1 MQTKLLDLTKW
12 QAVRMEGIENVL
24 SFDPLI
30 QYLKERIS
38 RETTIKKHFFEFVLE
53 KLQANPHLK
62 EELTAAEMAQFKDEL
77 ELVYCLV
84 EPAFA
89 EEEKTIWAISVPL
102 DPLVICG
109 TDAFYDMMQ
118 GNNDVRHRSV
128 IQSAHEKSM
137 VQKRME
143 FVYSVIF
150 EKLYGQQI
158 PIGGEV
164 SYALSFVEKGL
175 PRYFKINIDTRFIEV
190 VAKGPLPPLN
200 LIEWAKDVRGEDYDW
215 SKGIKQL
222 PLSLFK
228 FRGLAI
234 ITVTD
239 ITQERAVE
247 NIKEI
252 ALSRHGFALKEDTQ
266 QVIHSLKVLM
276 GSPETEFGLLPNLR
290 VNDKLVFTLESGNNS
305 ILLQPNHCIDN
316 GKSFQKLAEEYL
328 NHPKPVLIDETA
340 QGEDARQLLQ
350 FLNMAGIQAYALFP
364 IFHSNEV
371 AGVLEI
377 YSYKKGVLNLQSL
390 VKLKDALPV
399 IAQLLKNSIDEFNN
413 HLDNIVK
420 DKFTALQPA
429 VQWKFNEAAWNYL
442 RENRL
447 STQKRPIE
455 KIAFKSVFPLYGA
468 IDIRNST
475 IERNKAM
482 AADAAFQLELLI
494 TLLEQIRQQTGLVL
508 VDDMI
513 IKCTKWLSGIHN
525 DIRDSEYG
533 KLNEFLENKIT
544 PFLQDLN
551 EKDRSLQPLIQP
563 YLEETEAST
572 GSMLK
577 NIRVF
582 DNALK
587 TVNNT
592 INGALEQFNNELQ
605 TFYPYYFEKFRTDGF
620 EFDIYVGQD
629 IAPQRPFSRYYL
641 QNLRLR
647 QLQVMAEIARETH
660 ALLPRLEIPLQTT
673 QLIYIRSAPIDIVF
687 RQDEH
692 KFDVEGSYNI
702 RYQVIKKRIDK
713 VRILDTGE
721 RLTQPGKI
729 ALVYLNESEIREY
742 RDYIAYLQDQQLL
755 LDDLEVVEL
764 EELQGVTGLKA
775 LRVGV
780 NVEKTGSLVQEGPAD
795 DSNSDQ
801 GSITFE
807 N

>member
-1 MQTKLLDLTKW
+1 MQTKLLDLAKW
-12 QAVRMEGIENVL
+12 KAVRIDGLENAL

-30 QYLKERIS
+30 QYLKDRIS
-38 RETTIKKHFFEFVLE
+38 RETTVKKHFFEFVLE

-62 EELTAAEMAQFKDEL
+62 TELMPEEMVHFKDEL

-84 EPAFA
+84 EPALA
-89 EEEKTIWAISVPL
+89 EEQKMIWALSVPL
-102 DPLVICG
+102 DPQIICG
-109 TDAFYDMMQ
+109 TDAFYEMME
-118 GNNDVRHRSV
+118 GNNEVLHRSM
-128 IQSAHEKSM
+128 IQSIQDKSM

-158 PIGGEV
+158 PMGNEV
-164 SYALSFVEKGL
+164 SYAMSYVEDGL
-175 PRYFKINIDTRFIEV
+175 PRYFKINIDTRFVDVI
-190 VAKGPLPPLN
+190 AKGELPPLN
-200 LIEWAKDVRGEDYDW
+200 LIEWAKDIKGEDYDW
-215 SKGIKQL
+215 SQGIKQL
-222 PLSLFK
+222 PLHLFK
-228 FRGLAI
+228 FRGLAV
-234 ITVTD
+234 ITVTE
-239 ITQERAVE
+239 ITQEHAVE
-247 NIKEI
+247 RIKEVV
-252 ALSRHGFALKEDTQ
+252 LSRHRFALKEDTE

-276 GSPETEFGLLPNLR
+276 GSPAIEFGLLPNLR
-290 VNDKLVFTLESGNNS
+290 VNNKLVFTLESGNNS

-328 NHPKPVLIDETA
+328 NHPKPVLIDETV
-340 QGEDARQLLQ
+340 QTEDARQLLQ

-377 YSYKKGVLNLQSL
+377 YSYKKDVLNLQSL
-390 VKLKDALPV
+390 VKLKDAIPV
-399 IAQLLKNSIDEFNN
+399 IAQLLKNAIDEFDN
-413 HLDNIVK
+413 HLDSIVK

-442 RENRL
+442 RDNRL
-447 STQKRPIE
+447 SDQKRTIG
-455 KIAFKSVFPLYGA
+455 KISFKKVYPLYGA

-494 TLLEQIRQQTGLVL
+494 GLLEQIRERTGLLL

-513 IKCTKWLSGIHN
+513 GKCRKWLSGISH

-533 KLNEFLENKIT
+533 RLNEFLENKIT
-544 PFLQDLN
+544 PFLKDLN
-551 EKDRSLQPLIQP
+551 EKDRALRPLIQP
-563 YLEETEAST
+563 YLSEIESNT
-572 GSMLK
+572 GGILR

-592 INGALEQFNNELQ
+592 INARLEQFNNELQ

-620 EFDIYVGQD
+620 EFDIYIGQD
-629 IAPQRPFSRYYL
+629 IAPHKPFSRYYL

-647 QLQVMAEIARETH
+647 QLQTMAEIARETH

-713 VRILDTGE
+713 VRILNTGE

-729 ALVYLNESEIREY
+729 ALVYLNESETREY
-742 RDYIAYLQDQQLL
+742 RDYIAYLQEEGLL
-755 LDDLEVVEL
+755 LNDLEAVEL
-764 EELQGVTGLKA
+764 EELQGVTGLRA
-775 LRVGV
+775 LRVSINMERVGDA
-780 NVEKTGSLVQEGPAD
+780 VEDELTGATKEA
-795 DSNSDQ
+795 
-801 GSITFE
+801 
-807 N
+807 

>member
-1 MQTKLLDLTKW
+1 
-12 QAVRMEGIENVL
+12 MEGIETAL
-24 SFDPLI
+24 SFGPLI
-30 QYLKERIS
+30 QYLKERIG

-53 KLQANPHLK
+53 KLQANPHIK
-62 EELTAAEMAQFKDEL
+62 EELTPEEMVHFKDEL
-77 ELVYCLV
+77 ELIYCLV
-84 EPAFA
+84 EPALA
-89 EEEKTIWAISVPL
+89 EEQKSIWAISMPL
-102 DPLVICG
+102 DPLVVCG
-109 TDAFYDMMQ
+109 TDAFYEMMQ
-118 GNNDVRHRSV
+118 GNSDLLHRSM
-128 IQSAHEKSM
+128 IQSVQDKSM
-137 VQKRME
+137 AQKRME

-158 PIGGEV
+158 PIGNEV
-164 SYALSFVEKGL
+164 SYALSSMEKGL
-175 PRYFKINIDTRFIEV
+175 PRYFKINIDTRFIDV
-190 VAKGPLPPLN
+190 IARGPLPALN
-200 LIEWAKDVRGEDYDW
+200 LIEWAKDLKGDDYDW
-215 SKGIKQL
+215 SRGIKQL

-239 ITQERAVE
+239 ITQEQAVE

-328 NHPKPVLIDETA
+328 NHPKPVLIDETT

-350 FLNMAGIQAYALFP
+350 FLNMAGIEAYALFP
-364 IFHSNEV
+364 IYHSNEV

-377 YSYKKGVLNLQSL
+377 YSYKKGVLNLQRL
-390 VKLKDALPV
+390 ANLKDAIPV

-447 STQKRPIE
+447 SDQKRPIE
-455 KIAFKSVFPLYGA
+455 KISFKNVFPLYGA

-482 AADAAFQLELLI
+482 AADAAFRLELLI
-494 TLLEQIRQQTGLVL
+494 KLLESIRKKTGLVL

-513 IKCTKWLSGIHN
+513 AKCNKWRSGIHQ
-525 DIRDSEYG
+525 DIRDSDYG

-551 EKDRSLQPLIQP
+551 EKDGALQPLIQP
-563 YLEETEAST
+563 YLEEVEAST
-572 GSMLK
+572 GNALK

-582 DNALK
+582 DSALK
-587 TVNNT
+587 TINNV
-592 INGALEQFNNELQ
+592 INNSLEQFNRELQ

-629 IAPQRPFSRYYL
+629 IAPQKPFSRYYL

-660 ALLPRLEIPLQTT
+660 TLLPRLEIPLETT

-713 VRILDTGE
+713 VRILNTGE

-729 ALVYLNESEIREY
+729 ALVYLNESETREY

-764 EELQGVTGLKA
+764 EELQGVTGLRA

-780 NVEKTGSLVQEGPAD
+780 NMEQVNEPVQDEI
-795 DSNSDQ
+795 DSEEPQ
-801 GSITFE
+801 RLL
-807 N
+807 